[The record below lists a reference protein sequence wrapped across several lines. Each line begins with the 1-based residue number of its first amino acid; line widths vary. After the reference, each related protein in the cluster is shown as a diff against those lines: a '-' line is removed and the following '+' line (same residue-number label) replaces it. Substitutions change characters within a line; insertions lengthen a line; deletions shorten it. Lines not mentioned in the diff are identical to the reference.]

1 MIHDDSLTLP
11 RTNSCLIIQ
20 IVWPTRWTPGHPD
33 FANEDVPVFLLT
45 VDGVHCRVQEPLHP
59 TKSKDP
65 SYYSHKFK
73 TAALDYELGISV
85 FDNAL
90 VWMNGPFKG
99 SRHDITVFRRAG
111 LKQQI
116 PEGHR
121 IIGDTGYLGESLVIS
136 TPNAHDPAAL
146 RKFKS
151 RARARHE
158 SFNGRLKNF
167 KCLDERFRHGV
178 EQHKVVF
185 EAICVICQYQL
196 ETGSPLF
203 ST

>member
-11 RTNSCLIIQ
+11 LSNSCLIIQ

-90 VWMNGPFKG
+90 VLMNGPFNG
-99 SRHDITVFRRAG
+99 SRHDH
-111 LKQQI
+111 
-116 PEGHR
+116 HR
-121 IIGDTGYLGESLVIS
+121 FPTRCW
-136 TPNAHDPAAL
+136 T
-146 RKFKS
+146 
-151 RARARHE
+151 
-158 SFNGRLKNF
+158 
-167 KCLDERFRHGV
+167 
-178 EQHKVVF
+178 
-185 EAICVICQYQL
+185 
-196 ETGSPLF
+196 ETANS
-203 ST
+203 